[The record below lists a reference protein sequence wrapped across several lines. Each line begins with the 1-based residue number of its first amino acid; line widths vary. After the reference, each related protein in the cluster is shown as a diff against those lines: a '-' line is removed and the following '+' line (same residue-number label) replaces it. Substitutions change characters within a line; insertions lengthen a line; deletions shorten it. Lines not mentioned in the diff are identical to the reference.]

1 MKRFLLVIGMML
13 VAAGAH
19 AQYPERPIRVVIPF
33 ASGSSTDTITRI
45 LGEAVSKS
53 IGQPLVIENK
63 PGADAM
69 LAGLDVVKAKPDG
82 YTLLIATGSQA
93 AIPALRKDPPYDAFK
108 DFTPITDIG
117 RYTLFL
123 YVNPELPVKS
133 LQELINHAKANPG
146 KINYATSSVS
156 NIVTTVQ
163 MSSIAGIDMTAVPY
177 KSSPQ
182 AMIDMVTGRVQ
193 VMWDPPTTGIAYVR
207 DGKLR
212 VIATANPTRS
222 KLLPDVPTMI
232 ESGMPQFVAPSWMGL
247 VGPAGMPREIVER
260 LNKEF
265 TAAMKRPEVIAAI
278 EKQAFSLLP
287 STPEKFGAFIKE
299 QQEVHA
305 RILKTAGVEPQ

>member
-69 LAGLDVVKAKPDG
+69 LAGQDVVKAKPDG

-93 AIPALRKDPPYDAFK
+93 AIPALRKDPPYDAVK

-133 LQELINHAKANPG
+133 LQDLINHAKANPG

-163 MSSIAGIDMTAVPY
+163 MNSIAGVEMTAVPY

-212 VIATANPTRS
+212 VLATANPTRS
-222 KLLPDVPTMI
+222 NLLPDVPTMV

-247 VGPAGMPREIVER
+247 VGPAGMPRAIVER
-260 LNKEF
+260 LNREF

>member
-69 LAGLDVVKAKPDG
+69 LAGQDVVKAKPDG

-93 AIPALRKDPPYDAFK
+93 AIPALRKDPPYDAVK

-133 LQELINHAKANPG
+133 LQDLINHAKANPG

-163 MSSIAGIDMTAVPY
+163 MNSIAGIEMTAVPY

-212 VIATANPTRS
+212 VLATANPTRS

-265 TAAMKRPEVIAAI
+265 TAAMRRPEVIAAI

-287 STPEKFGAFIKE
+287 STPDKFGAFIKE